1 MLVFQIC
8 CILFVFTV
16 VLFLLITRRY
26 LNKMC
31 VYTKIHT
38 GWILDQ
44 KVDEIFMKSTALG
57 EVHSRA
63 KAKDE
68 LEQISLAYE
77 RSMAIA
83 SDVLLQ
89 NGINPREY
97 NLYGMVMLSRMKLG
111 MKIYPKGGD
120 ISGKSERSS
129 VQY

>member
-1 MLVFQIC
+1 
-8 CILFVFTV
+8 
-16 VLFLLITRRY
+16 
-26 LNKMC
+26 MC

-44 KVDEIFMKSTALG
+44 KVDEIFLKSTILG
-57 EVHSRA
+57 EVHSFA
-63 KAKDE
+63 KAKEVDE
-68 LEQISLAYE
+68 RISIAYE

-97 NLYGMVMLSRMKLG
+97 NLYGMVMLNRLKLN

-120 ISGKSERSS
+120 INGKG
-129 VQY
+129 

>member
-8 CILFVFTV
+8 FILFILLLL
-16 VLFLLITRRY
+16 LFFLIVRQY
-26 LNKMC
+26 LNKIAI
-31 VYTKIHT
+31 YTKIHT

-44 KVDEIFMKSTALG
+44 KVDEIFMKSTVLG
-57 EVHSRA
+57 EVHSHA

-77 RSMAIA
+77 RSMSIA
-83 SDVLLQ
+83 SDVMLQ

-97 NLYGMVMLSRMKLG
+97 NLYGMVMLSRLKLG